1 MNKDMVDVPVHAACS
16 VEPISRRQLLG
27 AGAALAGAGL
37 LPQIAAAAS
46 AAQGFGQGRFPSG
59 FLWGAATA
67 AYQIEGAYNED
78 GKGESVWDRFA
89 LAPGKIKN
97 GDSGKVACDSYHR
110 YRDDIALLRALNLKS
125 YRFSIAW
132 TRIQPSG
139 AGPVNQ
145 RGLDY
150 YDRLTDALLEAGIRP
165 LPTLYH
171 WDLPQEL
178 EDRGGWP
185 NRDTAVRFGDYAAI
199 VGRALGDRIESWSL
213 FNEPKA
219 FTQLGYWQGT
229 FAPGRRDALAFLQ
242 ATHTVNLAHGMG
254 FRALKAAAARIKVGS
269 VYDVSPQIAATD
281 SDADRAAA
289 AAMDR
294 LSNLWFAVPVLTG
307 RYPDGVLPGDRQEL
321 LLGMRSGDEQLMRA
335 DLDFVGLNYYSLT
348 RVAASAKSSG
358 VPGLNVKADWAVGP
372 DEKTDFGWDI
382 YPQGFYDILKRMQQ
396 VTGARP
402 IEITENGAAYNDPP
416 DASGQI
422 HDARRIAYLR
432 AHLQVL
438 SRAIRDGVPV
448 RAYHCWSLLDN
459 FEWASGYSQRFGLTY
474 VDFVNGQTRTIK
486 DSGYWYA
493 KVARENRVS

>member
-1 MNKDMVDVPVHAACS
+1 MIKQVVPLRAARPA
-16 VEPISRRQLLG
+16 ELISRRDLLRTG
-27 AGAALAGAGL
+27 VTLAGASL
-37 LPQIAAAAS
+37 LPGLS
-46 AAQGFGQGRFPSG
+46 AAGSAARSTGPGEFPPG

-78 GKGESVWDRFA
+78 GKGESVWDRFV

-97 GDSGKVACDSYHR
+97 GDTGKVACDSYHR

-125 YRFSIAW
+125 YRYSIAW

-139 AGPVNQ
+139 AGAVNR

-185 NRDTAVRFGDYAAI
+185 NRDTAARFADYAAI
-199 VGRALGDRIESWSL
+199 MGRALGDRIENWSL
-213 FNEPKA
+213 FNESKA
-219 FTQLGYWQGT
+219 FTQLSYWLGV
-229 FAPGRRDALAFLQ
+229 FAPGRKDALAFLQ

-254 FRALKAAAARIKVGS
+254 FRALKAANARIKVGS
-269 VYDVSPQIAATD
+269 VYDVSPQLPATD
-281 SDADRAAA
+281 SAADRAAA
-289 AAMDR
+289 VAMDK
-294 LSNLWFAVPVLTG
+294 LSNLWFVVPVLTG
-307 RYPDGVLPGDRQEL
+307 QYPDGVLPADRQAA

-348 RVAASAKSSG
+348 RIAASDQSSG
-358 VPGLNVKADWAVGP
+358 IPGLNMTADWAVGP

-382 YPQGFYDILKRMQQ
+382 YPQGFYDILKRMQT

-402 IEITENGAAYNDPP
+402 IEITENGAAYNDKP
-416 DASGQI
+416 DPSGQI
-422 HDARRIAYLR
+422 HDTRRTAYLR
-432 AHLQVL
+432 AHLLAL
-438 SRAIRDGVPV
+438 SRAIADGVPV

-474 VDFVNGQTRTIK
+474 VDFDDHQKRTIK
-486 DSGYWYA
+486 ESGYWYA
-493 KVARENRVS
+493 KVARDNRVD

>member
-1 MNKDMVDVPVHAACS
+1 VNNKESLRAPVWAACEAEL
-16 VEPISRRQLLG
+16 VSRRDLLG
-27 AGAALAGAGL
+27 AGATLAGAAF
-37 LPQIAAAAS
+37 LPEFAVAAS
-46 AAQGFGQGRFPSG
+46 AARAPEAGFPPG

-78 GKGESVWDRFA
+78 GKGESVWDRFV

-97 GDSGKVACDSYHR
+97 GDTGNVACDSYHR
-110 YRDDIALLRALNLKS
+110 YQDDIGLLRALNLKS
-125 YRFSIAW
+125 YRYSIAW

-150 YDRLTDALLEAGIRP
+150 YDRLTDALLKAGIRP

-171 WDLPQEL
+171 WDLPQAL

-185 NRDTAVRFGDYAAI
+185 NRDTAARFADYASI
-199 VGRALGDRIESWSL
+199 VGRALGDRVENWCL

-219 FTQLGYWQGT
+219 FTQLGYWLGE
-229 FAPGRRDALAFLQ
+229 FAPGRKDALAFLQ
-242 ATHTVNLAHGMG
+242 ATHTVNLAHGLG
-254 FRALKAAAARIKVGS
+254 FRALKAANARVRVGS
-269 VYDVSPQIAATD
+269 VYDVSPHIPATD
-281 SDADRAAA
+281 SEADRAAA
-289 AAMDR
+289 VAMDK

-307 RYPDGVLPGDRQEL
+307 RYPDGVLPSDRQTA
-321 LLGMRSGDEQLMRA
+321 LLGMRPGDEQLMRA

-348 RVAASAKSSG
+348 RVKASATNSG
-358 VPGLNVKADWAVGP
+358 IPGLNLTADWAVGP

-422 HDARRIAYLR
+422 HDTRRIAYLR
-432 AHLQVL
+432 AHLAAL
-438 SRAIRDGVPV
+438 SRAIGDGVPV

-474 VDFVNGQTRTIK
+474 VDFADRQTRTIK

-493 KVARENRVS
+493 KIARENRVS

>member
-1 MNKDMVDVPVHAACS
+1 MNKQGVRGPAQATVQTEM
-16 VEPISRRQLLG
+16 ISRRDVLTTG
-27 AGAALAGAGL
+27 VALAGASL
-37 LPQIAAAAS
+37 LPQFAAAAS
-46 AAQGFGQGRFPSG
+46 ASRGTRAGEFPPG

-67 AYQIEGAYNED
+67 AYQVEGAYNED
-78 GKGESVWDRFA
+78 GKGESVWDRFV

-97 GDSGKVACDSYHR
+97 GDTGNVACDSYHR

-125 YRFSIAW
+125 YRYSIAW

-139 AGPVNQ
+139 AGPANQ
-145 RGLDY
+145 RGLAY

-185 NRDTAVRFGDYAAI
+185 NRDTAARFADYAAI
-199 VGRALGDRIESWSL
+199 MGRALGDRIENWSL
-213 FNEPKA
+213 FNESKA
-219 FTQLGYWQGT
+219 FTQLSYWLGV
-229 FAPGRRDALAFLQ
+229 FAPGRKDALAFLQ

-254 FRALKAAAARIKVGS
+254 FRALKAANARIKVGS
-269 VYDVSPQIAATD
+269 VYDVSPHFPATD

-289 AAMDR
+289 AAMEK
-294 LSNLWFAVPVLTG
+294 LSNLWFVVPVLTG
-307 RYPDGVLPGDRQEL
+307 QYPEGVLPADQQAS
-321 LLGMRSGDEQLMRA
+321 LLGMRAGDEQLMRA

-348 RVAASAKSSG
+348 RVAASEQKTG
-358 VPGLNVKADWAVGP
+358 IPGLNVTADWAVGP

-402 IEITENGAAYNDPP
+402 IEITENGAAYNDRP

-422 HDARRIAYLR
+422 HDSRRIAYLR
-432 AHLQVL
+432 AHLLAL
-438 SRAIRDGVPV
+438 SRAIADGVPV
-448 RAYHCWSLLDN
+448 RGYHCWSLLDN

-474 VDFVNGQTRTIK
+474 VDFDNNQKRTIK
-486 DSGYWYA
+486 ESGYWYG
-493 KVARENRVS
+493 KVARDNRVS